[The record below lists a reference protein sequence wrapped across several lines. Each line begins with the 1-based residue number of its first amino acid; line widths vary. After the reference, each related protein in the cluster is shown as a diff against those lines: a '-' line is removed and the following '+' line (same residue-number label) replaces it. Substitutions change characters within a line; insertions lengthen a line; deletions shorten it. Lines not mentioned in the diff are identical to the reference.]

1 MTSCKN
7 CGKEKNIAAHKSV
20 VFSKASPEKRK
31 REVNVRLDIE
41 REVREQY
48 EQSYKE
54 IITRKGY
61 TCIHNGYENV
71 KTLQYTIPEFE
82 KIKLEIENETREK
95 YEKSYKKIIERHGY
109 KCMHNGYEDVKK
121 LDYYTDLG
129 CNTHLV
135 LVLLGQSTN
144 KTNDLATTKSA
155 NRAPKNRTTRSKEKD
170 EQIIDEEK
178 DNIPLKQETKWAI
191 VHKHTGKSFELHWE
205 VSRRSEN
212 ALIPLSEGY
221 PSLVPDTHDLV
232 CKKKVP
238 AGACTL
244 KLVDFTGKT
253 SNLTYRLMTKY
264 EYNTICELG
273 LFATMTEIQHKTPW
287 VWYKGAESDPH
298 GMSFKPKFIENIK
311 DIFEKKDFDA
321 AQKAL
326 EEACIIDHLD
336 GQYCFDVKVKE
347 IEGSKRNVEGGSM
360 QATQKKQTLSSVDNS
375 HETVASVFATDV
387 PKAYFYADG
396 CGSMVNVV
404 LTNQEFVITE
414 FKSDQCVVCLN
425 SFMGGSVERAPKP
438 FQCTHLVVCVN
449 CINEMQKHPAAKN
462 SEYEIRCPICMTP

>member
-95 YEKSYKKIIERHGY
+95 YEKSYKTIIERHGY
-109 KCMHNGYEDVKK
+109 KCMHNGYEDVNK

-129 CNTHLV
+129 CDTHLI

-155 NRAPKNRTTRSKEKD
+155 KIAPITNARGKEKN
-170 EQIIDEEK
+170 EEIIYVKKNNILK
-178 DNIPLKQETKWAI
+178 DQTKWAI
-191 VHKHTGKSFELHWE
+191 VHKHTGKSFDLHWE

-212 ALIPLSEGY
+212 ALVPLSEGY

-232 CKKKVP
+232 CKKQVP

-244 KLVDFTGKT
+244 KLVNFTGTT
-253 SNLTYRLMTKY
+253 SYLTYRLMTKY

-273 LFATMTEIQHKTPW
+273 LFETMTEIRHDAPW
-287 VWYKGAESDPH
+287 QWEKGQSDPH
-298 GMSFKPKFIENIK
+298 GMSFPSGFIKTIK
-311 DIFEKKDFDA
+311 RTFDSKGFDA
-321 AQKAL
+321 AQKEL
-326 EEACIIDHLD
+326 ETACIIDHED
-336 GQYCFDVKVKE
+336 GQYCFDVKVNV
-347 IEGSKRNVEGGSM
+347 IEGSERNVEGGSM
-360 QATQKKQTLSSVDNS
+360 QTTDTKNTLQSIDNS
-375 HETVASVFATDV
+375 HETVPTV
-387 PKAYFYADG
+387 YAKEVAKERYYGDG
-396 CGSMVNVV
+396 CGSIVDVV
-404 LTNQEFVITE
+404 FTNQDFVIRK
-414 FKSDQCVVCLN
+414 FMSDQCVLCLE
-425 SFMGGSVERAPKP
+425 SFMDGTVQRAQDT
-438 FQCTHLVVCVN
+438 FECHHLVVCVK
-449 CINEMQKHPAAKN
+449 CMRKMQEHSNK
-462 SEYEIRCPICMTP
+462 CPICQTRAITA

>member
-273 LFATMTEIQHKTPW
+273 LFETMTEIRHTDAWQW
-287 VWYKGAESDPH
+287 ESGVSDPH
-298 GMSFKPKFIENIK
+298 GMSFPSGFIEDIK
-311 DIFEKKDFDA
+311 KTFNSEEEGGGFDA

-326 EEACIIDHLD
+326 ARACIIDHSD
-336 GQYCFDVKVKE
+336 GQYCFDVKVNV
-347 IEGSKRNVEGGSM
+347 IEGSEKNVEGGSM
-360 QATQKKQTLSSVDNS
+360 QATDTKNTLQSIDNS
-375 HETVASVFATDV
+375 HETVPTVYATKV
-387 PKAYFYADG
+387 PQGCYYGDG
-396 CGSMVNVV
+396 CGSMVDVV
-404 LTNQEFVITE
+404 FTNQEFVIRK
-414 FKSDQCVVCLN
+414 FMSDQCVLCLE
-425 SFMGGSVERAPKP
+425 SFTDGTVRRAPDT
-438 FQCTHLVVCVN
+438 FECHHLVVCVT
-449 CINEMQKHPAAKN
+449 CMPKMQEHANK
-462 SEYEIRCPICMTP
+462 CPICQTRAINA